1 MLSQET
7 LTKKHFMSFSLIPI
21 DCDMKRSSRLL
32 IVIFT
37 MVLLSN
43 FLAVVSANPF
53 LPEGTIG
60 LEPSPPVVTVQSP
73 RANETFDKVSVIWFN
88 FSVAEPITT
97 WNYTGTSFFQQGV
110 IAQTFGEMTLIN
122 YSLDGTTFDITG
134 KQVYEENGVL
144 YYSFLCGQL
153 LEGGHTILVMAE
165 GVGYYG
171 VLEGDV
177 YVGSSYSMSNLPS
190 KTVSST
196 ATINFVVG
204 NDYTPLPTPAEQPQR
219 TDRDMTAGAIF
230 AVRSIFVFLGL
241 LFYFIRRK

>member
-1 MLSQET
+1 
-7 LTKKHFMSFSLIPI
+7 
-21 DCDMKRSSRLL
+21 
-32 IVIFT
+32 
-37 MVLLSN
+37 
-43 FLAVVSANPF
+43 
-53 LPEGTIG
+53 
-60 LEPSPPVVTVQSP
+60 
-73 RANETFDKVSVIWFN
+73 
-88 FSVAEPITT
+88 
-97 WNYTGTSFFQQGV
+97 
-110 IAQTFGEMTLIN
+110 
-122 YSLDGTTFDITG
+122 
-134 KQVYEENGVL
+134 VYEENGVL

-230 AVRSIFVFLGL
+230 AVTSIFVFLGL